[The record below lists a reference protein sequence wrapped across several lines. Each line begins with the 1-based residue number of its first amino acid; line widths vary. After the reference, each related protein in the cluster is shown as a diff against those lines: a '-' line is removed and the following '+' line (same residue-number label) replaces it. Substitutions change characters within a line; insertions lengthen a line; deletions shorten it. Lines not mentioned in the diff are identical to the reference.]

1 MVRKSCADVVHDA
14 VVLGIGRPSACLA
27 VEAKTA
33 DLDEPGKLRLA
44 QTVVER
50 LAPTSGRLFPHER
63 IEDPKKVLVVEQ
75 GTFIR
80 TQVGVSL
87 CMRSELLC
95 LRRRRRLAAKRKC

>member
-14 VVLGIGRPSACLA
+14 VVLGIGRPFACLA
-27 VEAKTA
+27 VEAKA
-33 DLDEPGKLRLA
+33 AGLDDPGKLRLA

-87 CMRSELLC
+87 CVYVCSLC
-95 LRRRRRLAAKRKC
+95 SCRR